1 MLILFHFYSATTV
14 LSVEV
19 NNSVVI
25 NGISQQ
31 LEVRPSVSPV
41 GTSRAGGSY
50 DGLFKRGMFIDQ
62 ILDVTYR
69 RKMLGLFH
77 IQTKNITN

>member
-1 MLILFHFYSATTV
+1 MINIIAYLYLNFNSAATV

-19 NNSVVI
+19 INSVVI

-41 GTSRAGGSY
+41 GTSRVGGSY
-50 DGLFKRGMFIDQ
+50 DGLFKKGMFIDQ
-62 ILDVTYR
+62 ILDVINR
-69 RKMLGLFH
+69 RKLLGLFH
-77 IQTKNITN
+77 I